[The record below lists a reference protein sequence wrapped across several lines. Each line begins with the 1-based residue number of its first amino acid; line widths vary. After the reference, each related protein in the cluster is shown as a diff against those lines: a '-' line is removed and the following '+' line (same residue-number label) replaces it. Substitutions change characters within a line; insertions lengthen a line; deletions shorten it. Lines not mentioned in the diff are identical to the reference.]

1 MITVLAGVALAIAG
15 YPWWLAFPILLALAS
30 VEAWGRADRR
40 A

>member
-1 MITVLAGVALAIAG
+1 MITVAFGIGLAIAG
-15 YPWWLAFPILLALAS
+15 YPWWLAFPILLAVAS